1 MGKLLNFHQT
11 LRRQRLLWLLVRS
24 RRRLRQSVNFNFVI
38 VAVHDHRA
46 HRHCNVHILHAL
58 ETYRVDSVIKMDAVN
73 TLVGR
78 LPKLFPNAARLLS
91 QKLM

>member
-24 RRRLRQSVNFNFVI
+24 RRRLRQPEYFNFVV

-46 HRHCNVHILHAL
+46 HGYRNVHILHAL

-73 TLVGR
+73 TFVGR
-78 LPKLFPNAARLLS
+78 LSQLFSNSARLLS